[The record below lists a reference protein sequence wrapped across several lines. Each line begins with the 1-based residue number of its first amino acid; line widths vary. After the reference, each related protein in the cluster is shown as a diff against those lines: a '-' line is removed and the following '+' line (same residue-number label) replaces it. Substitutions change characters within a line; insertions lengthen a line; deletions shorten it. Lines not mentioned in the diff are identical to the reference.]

1 MFFMDQRDEKLW
13 QAAKKR
19 ANFQRSLVLYVVVNA
34 FLWFIWWFNHNGAEQ
49 EKLPWPV
56 WVMIGWGIGL
66 IFQYMNAYGGSK
78 TDLVQKEY
86 DRLKNKE
93 EVKQ

>member
-1 MFFMDQRDEKLW
+1 MEERDEKLW
-13 QAAKKR
+13 RAATKR
-19 ANFQRSLVLYVVVNA
+19 ANFQRSLVVYVVVNA
-34 FLWFIWWFNHNGAEQ
+34 FLWFIWWFNHQDGDHDR
-49 EKLPWPV
+49 LPWPV
-56 WVMIGWGIGL
+56 WVMVGWGIGL

-93 EVKQ
+93 QEQ